1 MKKDGG
7 SPGLVPNGRGA
18 EGGHPLAEEQVPS
31 QEGHLGRVLGFACTE
46 QSGHR
51 SAGEVRVWSEAL
63 QVEGRQCPSALDLLS
78 FSLARSRLLVASA
91 GRQTHREASSSSPE
105 AGEGQI
111 HLTDSCVQV
120 RAVAVP
126 GRESVARRPSFG
138 LPFFLPWPGI
148 PDLFLHFRGFWKSPK
163 GQSFS
168 GWRWR
173 EVDAP
178 DSNTDFHW
186 IQLSTPT
193 TGKEEGVGTQRL
205 CGRNKSVSSL
215 R

>member
-7 SPGLVPNGRGA
+7 RPGLDPNGLGA
-18 EGGHPLAEEQVPS
+18 EVGHPLAEEQVPS
-31 QEGHLGRVLGFACTE
+31 QEGHLGRVLGFACPE
-46 QSGHR
+46 LSGHR
-51 SAGEVRVWSEAL
+51 SAGEVRGWREAL
-63 QVEGRQCPSALDLLS
+63 QVEDRQCPSPLDLS
-78 FSLARSRLLVASA
+78 SSLARSRLLAASA
-91 GRQTHREASSSSPE
+91 GPQAHREASSSSPE
-105 AGEGQI
+105 AGDGQV

-120 RAVAVP
+120 KAVAVP
-126 GRESVARRPSFG
+126 RREFVVRRPSLG

-148 PDLFLHFRGFWKSPK
+148 PDLLFLHFRGFWKSPK
-163 GQSFS
+163 GPNSS
-168 GWRWR
+168 GWRWK

-186 IQLSTPT
+186 IQLLTPT
-193 TGKEEGVGTQRL
+193 TGKEEGVGPQRL